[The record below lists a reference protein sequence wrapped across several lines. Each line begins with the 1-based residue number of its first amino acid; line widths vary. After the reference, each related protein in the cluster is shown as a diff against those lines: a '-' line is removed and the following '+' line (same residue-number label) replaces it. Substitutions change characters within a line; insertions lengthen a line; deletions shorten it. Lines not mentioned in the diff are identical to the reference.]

1 MILSIDGSK
10 KYLLDTN
17 IGIFYLK
24 GLFQLADKMEQ
35 VGLSNCFI
43 SEITLAELKFGA
55 ENSDKIEPNRLVV
68 HELQNQIQIVP
79 IIGALDLYAKEKARL
94 RRVGTPLDDFDLLI
108 GTTAIANGLIMVTH
122 DTNHFKR
129 LQGIKL
135 ENWTKAFPE

>member
-1 MILSIDGSK
+1 MK

-17 IGIFYLK
+17 ICIFYLK
-24 GLFQLADKMEQ
+24 GRFQLADKIEQ

-55 ENSDKIEPNRLVV
+55 ENSNKIEQNRLVV
-68 HELQNQIQIVP
+68 HELQNKIQIVP

-94 RRVGTPLDDFDLLI
+94 RRAGTPLDDFYLLI

-135 ENWTKAFPE
+135 EDWTKTFPE

>member
-1 MILSIDGSK
+1 MK

-17 IGIFYLK
+17 ICIFYLK
-24 GLFQLADKMEQ
+24 GLFQLADKIEQ

-55 ENSDKIEPNRLVV
+55 ENSDKIEKNRLVV
-68 HELQNQIQIVP
+68 HELQNKIQIVP

-94 RRVGTPLDDFDLLI
+94 RRDGPPLDDFDLLI

-129 LQGIKL
+129 LLGIQL
-135 ENWTKAFPE
+135 EDWTNR